1 MYPAVA
7 FVFCWLWLD
16 VKHTVDLV
24 RHQAGE
30 AGRDCGLRSY
40 TWSYAQTVKTDT
52 MTECYQTLHKYF
64 KLKISLQFCKLCA
77 DLVLLS
83 FENVDPNA
91 VRYAEGKT

>member
-1 MYPAVA
+1 MVL
-7 FVFCWLWLD
+7 C
-16 VKHTVDLV
+16 
-24 RHQAGE
+24 
-30 AGRDCGLRSY
+30 
-40 TWSYAQTVKTDT
+40 AQTVKTET

-91 VRYAEGKT
+91 LRYAEGKT